1 MSTYPPFQFRNLPR
15 TIEMQV
21 PQKALRDLLNKLRY
35 GPDAPLSD
43 ERIFIDPRKVTL
55 QYKRHKGH
63 RWRRR
68 HSGQI
73 RPGDWDL
80 STTPLQ
86 DNRKFRAVWEH
97 FRNGVSWEDTGIIDS
112 MMSSITTVGEFDGC
126 RTRQDVIDRYAR
138 MDALY
143 EVIKSTGQLQSM
155 EDRPEFFRR
164 EYDGI
169 YVHIGRNGDVILA
182 GNGNHRLA
190 IAKTLEL
197 TVVPAQLGVIHSQ
210 AVKKGILQKL
220 RRLPE
225 R

>member
-1 MSTYPPFQFRNLPR
+1 
-15 TIEMQV
+15 MQV
-21 PQKALRDLLNKLRY
+21 PQKALRDMLNKMRY

-55 QYKRHKGH
+55 QYKRHKGY

-68 HSGQI
+68 HSGQM
-73 RPGDWDL
+73 RSGDWDL
-80 STTPLQ
+80 WTTALQ
-86 DNRKFRAVWEH
+86 DNRKFRAVWDH
-97 FRNGVSWEDTGIIDS
+97 FRKGVSWEDTGIIDS
-112 MMSSITTVGEFDGC
+112 MMSSIKKQGVFDGC

-138 MDALY
+138 MDVLY
-143 EVIKSTGQLQSM
+143 EVIKATGQLQSM

-169 YVHIGRNGDVILA
+169 YVHIDRNGDAMLA

-197 TVVPAQLGVIHSQ
+197 SVVPAQLGVIHPQ
-210 AVKKGILQKL
+210 AVEKGVLQKL
-220 RRLPE
+220 RRFPE
-225 R
+225 TEA